1 MRDTIAELALSAYS
15 FLLPVAEVAFLLALV
30 VLLPMA
36 IVRKTRGVASI
47 GLVIVSYVVGATA
60 WFLGAG
66 ITFASFGWVGLF
78 FGLLLFGVGVVFGA
92 GITFA
97 SFGWVGLFFGLLL
110 FGVGVVFLGIVGAF
124 LTFDE
129 PSLALSL
136 VVMSIVTFGA
146 RLGGAWLSGQEPPP

>member
-78 FGLLLFGVGVVFGA
+78 FGLLLFGVGVVF
-92 GITFA
+92 
-97 SFGWVGLFFGLLL
+97 
-110 FGVGVVFLGIVGAF
+110 LGIVGAF